1 MNEAETDIYNK
12 LHTSPYR
19 NYTTMELLPEA
30 QCIYFMT
37 IQKTERI
44 EHIYEEFR
52 KREEFRK
59 LRISKYASE
68 DYPGYSYI
76 KIYNENATRE
86 NMIAYLQ
93 KETGLEHIV
102 TFGSVE
108 GRYDILVQECDHN
121 KVVRTLKK
129 MYEPLVWEP
138 KLKEKIRKK

>member
-1 MNEAETDIYNK
+1 MKETDDK
-12 LHTSPYR
+12 R

-30 QCIYFMT
+30 QCIYF
-37 IQKTERI
+37 Q
-44 EHIYEEFR
+44 
-52 KREEFRK
+52 
-59 LRISKYASE
+59 
-68 DYPGYSYI
+68 D
-76 KIYNENATRE
+76 ENATRE

-102 TFGSVE
+102 TFGSME